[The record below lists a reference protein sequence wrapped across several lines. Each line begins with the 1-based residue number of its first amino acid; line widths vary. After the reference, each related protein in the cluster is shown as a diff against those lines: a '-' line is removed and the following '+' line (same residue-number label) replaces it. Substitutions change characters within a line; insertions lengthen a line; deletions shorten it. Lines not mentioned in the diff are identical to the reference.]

1 MQYVWQ
7 FRLWPTADMVT
18 VDGERI
24 EVLDPGVLNTDAG
37 PDFFNAKV
45 MIGGQL
51 WIGNVEIHIR
61 ASDWMRHG
69 HATDPAY
76 DSVVLHVVE
85 RDDAPVYRS
94 DGQKIPQMVMTCAA
108 DFSQRYHQMVN
119 NPARELPC
127 APELGAVPGL
137 CVSDWVTALGF
148 ERMQAKADRVL
159 DMLERSNGSW
169 ANAIYVT
176 AARALGFGVNAEPFE
191 LLALTTP
198 LRDMLRHS
206 DSSLALEAM
215 LFGQAGMLGEG
226 AAEDGDYPARLADEY
241 RFMAAKYGL
250 APSPNIMWKMA
261 RMRPQNSPH
270 RRIAALAAMVRGGF
284 AMGSR
289 LLAVESEADA
299 RALFDI
305 SLSGFWAQHYNFT
318 AAGAGA
324 RAFSQSSISVLIIN
338 VAVPVLYAYGT
349 FVNDRRRQELA
360 VDLLQSLK
368 PERNSITDIFERAGL
383 KIADAFAS
391 QAFIQLRK
399 EYCLPRKCLY
409 CRIGHKLLSAKAKR

>member
-24 EVLDPGVLNTDAG
+24 EVLDPGLLNTNAG

-45 MIGGQL
+45 MIGSQL
-51 WIGNVEIHIR
+51 WIGNVEIHLR

-69 HATDPAY
+69 HDADPAY

-85 RDDAPVYRS
+85 NDDAPVHRS
-94 DGQKIPQMVMTCAA
+94 NGQKIPQMVMTCAA
-108 DFSQRYHQMVN
+108 DFSERYHRMVN

-127 APELGAVPGL
+127 APELGAVPQL
-137 CVSDWVTALGF
+137 CVSDWITALAY

-159 DMLERSNGSW
+159 DLLGRFNGSW
-169 ANAIYVT
+169 THAIYAT
-176 AARALGFGVNAEPFE
+176 TARALGFGVNAEPFE

-198 LRDMLRHS
+198 LKDLLRHS
-206 DSSLALEAM
+206 DSALALEAM
-215 LFGQAGMLGEG
+215 LFGQAGMLKPG
-226 AAEDGDYPARLADEY
+226 AAEGYEAQLAEEY
-241 RFMAAKYGL
+241 RFLAAKYGL
-250 APSPNIMWKMA
+250 SPSPNIMWKMA

-284 AMGSR
+284 TIGSR
-289 LLAVESEADA
+289 LLAVESEAEA
-299 RALFDI
+299 RSLFDI
-305 SLSGFWAQHYNFT
+305 TLSGFWARHFNF
-318 AAGAGA
+318 ASAGAGA
-324 RAFSQSSISVLIIN
+324 RAFSQGSISVLIIN
-338 VAVPVLYAYGT
+338 VAVPVLYAYGS
-349 FVNDRRRQELA
+349 FVNDPRRQELA

-368 PERNSITDIFERAGL
+368 PERNSITDVFERAGL

-391 QAFIQLRK
+391 QACIQLRK

>member
-7 FRLWPTADMVT
+7 FRLWPTQDMVT

-24 EVLDPGVLNTDAG
+24 EVLDPGTLNTNAG

-51 WIGNVEIHIR
+51 WIGNIEIHIR
-61 ASDWMRHG
+61 ASDWERHG
-69 HATDPAY
+69 HTADPAY

-85 RDDAPVYRS
+85 KDDAPVFRS
-94 DGQKIPQMVMTCAA
+94 NGQKIPQMVMTCAA
-108 DFSQRYHQMVN
+108 DFSQSYHQMVN

-127 APELGAVPGL
+127 APELDTVPKL
-137 CVSDWVTALGF
+137 CVADWVTSLGY
-148 ERMQAKADRVL
+148 ERLQAKADRV
-159 DMLERSNGSW
+159 MEMVARYNGSW
-169 ANAIYVT
+169 ANAIYAT
-176 AARALGFGVNAEPFE
+176 TARALGFGVNAEPFE

-198 LRDMLRHS
+198 LRDLLHHS
-206 DSSLALEAM
+206 DSMLSLEAM
-215 LFGQAGMLGEG
+215 LFGQAGLLSTEGQGYEARLGE
-226 AAEDGDYPARLADEY
+226 EY
-241 RFMAAKYGL
+241 RFLAAKYGL
-250 APSPNIMWKMA
+250 RPSPNIMWKMA

-284 AMGSR
+284 GIGSR
-289 LLAVESEADA
+289 LLAVESEAQA
-299 RALFDI
+299 RQLFDI
-305 SLSGFWAQHYNFT
+305 TLQGFWAMHCNFSSS
-318 AAGAGA
+318 GAGA
-324 RAFSQSSISVLIIN
+324 RAFSQSSITVLIIN

-349 FVNDRRRQELA
+349 FVNDARRQELA
-360 VDLLQSLK
+360 VDMLQSLK
-368 PERNSITDIFERAGL
+368 PERNSITEVFERAGL
-383 KIADAFAS
+383 PIPDAFSS